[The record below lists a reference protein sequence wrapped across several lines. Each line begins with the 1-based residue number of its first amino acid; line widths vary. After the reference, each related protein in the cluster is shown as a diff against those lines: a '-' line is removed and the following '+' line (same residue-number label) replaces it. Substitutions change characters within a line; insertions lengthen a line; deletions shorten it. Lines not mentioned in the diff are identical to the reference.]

1 MAPAKD
7 DAGEILSSRTPATSP
22 WESSLFKP
30 TGKLSTSPTPDSDM
44 DDDDDCA
51 SSSSSPPTHP
61 AFFSPGGTRPKWQG
75 DIPSSSGKE
84 NVCPALTGLN
94 PMAASF
100 SPLGSPLAVLIA
112 KKPSSRNTG
121 GARATA
127 STPEHVIVQH
137 GSSPVG
143 VREEDCNDGDCAN
156 GTRGV
161 LKDVDL
167 NIVASLSSE
176 KANGVQVPV
185 STRCHLFAR
194 AHFGPRSIVPRLM
207 PHYFQEANATRK
219 DSSNKKGKRRNK
231 RKNDVDDVNGANKS
245 QIPEP
250 TSYADAAKQ
259 NPADVERREAQS
271 HVENE
276 SSDTSAKNGEEK
288 KSTPAGNKSFAE
300 ALKEPAEQDA
310 RSFEKRDSLASTAVG
325 YPELQSDSDGE
336 DEKERRQRDRQ
347 NAPQVL
353 SMRWAPLRVPFKRRL
368 QTLAVLFH
376 CLCMGFS
383 LSVFFFCCA
392 LVPLWPISKYFV
404 AIAI

>member
-7 DAGEILSSRTPATSP
+7 DTGEILSSRIPATSP
-22 WESSLFKP
+22 RGSSLSKP
-30 TGKLSTSPTPDSDM
+30 TGKLSTSHTPDSDM
-44 DDDDDCA
+44 DDDDCA

-61 AFFSPGGTRPKWQG
+61 AFFSPGGIRTKRQG
-75 DIPSSSGKE
+75 DTPSSSGKE

-112 KKPSSRNTG
+112 KRPSSRNTG
-121 GARATA
+121 GARARA
-127 STPEHVIVQH
+127 STPEPVVVKH
-137 GSSPVG
+137 GLSPVG
-143 VREEDCNDGDCAN
+143 VREGDCNDGDCAN

-176 KANGVQVPV
+176 KANGVQSPV
-185 STRCHLFAR
+185 SARCHLFAR
-194 AHFGPRSIVPRLM
+194 AHIGPRSIVPRLM
-207 PHYFQEANATRK
+207 LHHFQEANAAPK
-219 DSSNKKGKRRNK
+219 DSSNKKSKRRNK
-231 RKNDVDDVNGANKS
+231 RKNGTDGVNGDNKG

-259 NPADVERREAQS
+259 DPADVERREVQS

-276 SSDTSAKNGEEK
+276 SSDASGKDGGEK
-288 KSTPAGNKSFAE
+288 KFTPAGNKSFAE
-300 ALKEPAEQDA
+300 ALKEPVEHDA
-310 RSFEKRDSLASTAVG
+310 RSSEKRDSLASTAVD
-325 YPELQSDSDGE
+325 YPELHSDSDGE
-336 DEKERRQRDRQ
+336 DEKEQRRRDRQ
-347 NAPQVL
+347 NASQVL

-392 LVPLWPISKYFV
+392 LVPLWPISKFSV
-404 AIAI
+404 AISI